1 MKLVAEYRRRVL
13 AVETLMEKAVCDD
26 EKRELRKIARS
37 WEMAARLREQH
48 LAKNNPAPNSL
59 SRR

>member
-13 AVETLMEKAVCDD
+13 AVETLSENAICEE

-37 WEMAARLREQH
+37 WEMVARIREQQ
-48 LAKNNPAPNSL
+48 LMKNNPTAN

>member
-13 AVETLMEKAVCDD
+13 AVEILSENAVCEE

-37 WEMAARLREQH
+37 WEAVARIREQH
-48 LAKNNPAPNSL
+48 LAKKNSAPF
-59 SRR
+59 R

>member
-37 WEMAARLREQH
+37 WETAARLREQH